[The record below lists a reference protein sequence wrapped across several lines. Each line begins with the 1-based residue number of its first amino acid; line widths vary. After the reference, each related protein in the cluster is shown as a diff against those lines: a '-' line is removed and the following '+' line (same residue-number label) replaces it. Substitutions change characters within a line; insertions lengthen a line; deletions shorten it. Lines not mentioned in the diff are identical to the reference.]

1 MKKSSIII
9 VAIFIGILAWLFL
22 DPIIAVPKD
31 KLARQD
37 LASKISTVEIA
48 RQNIKVE
55 VVDTD
60 TKRQLGL
67 SGHAPLADNQGMLFV
82 FDQPA
87 KYGFWMKDMTFPLD
101 IIWFS
106 SDLPLTK
113 GEVGGGRVIYIEKNL
128 QPSSYPNSFG
138 PDQNSLYV
146 LEVNAGFSD
155 KNNLKI
161 GDEVKFK

>member
-1 MKKSSIII
+1 MKKSSIVIA
-9 VAIFIGILAWLFL
+9 AIFIGILAWLFL

-48 RQNIKVE
+48 GQDIKVE
-55 VVDTD
+55 VVGTD
-60 TKRQLGL
+60 AKRQLGL

-87 KYGFWMKDMTFPLD
+87 KYGFWMKDMLFPLD
-101 IIWFS
+101 IIWLAPHS
-106 SDLPLTK
+106 L
-113 GEVGGGRVIYIEKNL
+113 GEVGIDTVKVVYIQKNL

-138 PDQNSLYV
+138 PNQNSLYV